1 MKKIRKIYIV
11 LWIMISSFITPCMA
25 LTKSELTILNL
36 TPLGTIDKPDD
47 YTSVQGGTTT
57 DKYIITLFINQN
69 EDSDGK
75 CAIMALNKKNYKKV
89 RLEKNPIK
97 EYNFG
102 HANDATYN
110 SLTNELVIL
119 SGKKLNFLDATDDK
133 FTLTR
138 TVDLEMYYHAV
149 GYDEENDQYVLAR
162 GIDGGTFFEIRNN
175 EFQITKTF
183 ILKTNLTK
191 QSLTVYKG
199 NIYYVCYEAG
209 RINQY
214 QSVYDGLL
222 KRKENLI
229 YVYNLDGEKQ
239 TIYYI
244 PYSYKEVIF
253 GEIENISFNQGKMLI
268 QFNHANKAGY
278 FTAEYPKEVTTK
290 VKVKIGEEDNTEYTL
305 YQEEKEVLKTKSKN
319 KELEFNL
326 RYTEEGTYQYTMEQK
341 IMNSSKEGQTK
352 EVFSEEEIDKIKRPL
367 EVTVYYDPVV
377 NRLKTTTNSK
387 DLQWNQEYF
396 FSKTELKKLQESSK
410 EELPDTGIS

>member
-1 MKKIRKIYIV
+1 MKKIKITW
-11 LWIMISSFITPCMA
+11 LLLMILLIDNPSCLA
-25 LTKSELTILNL
+25 LTKSELTVLNL
-36 TPLGTIDKPDD
+36 NPIATVEKPEG

-57 DKYIITLFINQN
+57 DKYVITLFINQN
-69 EDSDGK
+69 ENSDGK

-89 RLEKNPIK
+89 RLLKNPIR

-119 SGKKLNFLDATDDK
+119 SGKKLNFLDLTDDK

-138 TVDLEMYYHAV
+138 TVNLEKYYHAV

-175 EFQITKTF
+175 EFEIIRTF

-209 RINQY
+209 RLTKY

-229 YVYNLDGEKQ
+229 YVYNLKGEKQ

-253 GEIENISFNQGKMLI
+253 GEIENISFNHDKMLI
-268 QFNHANKAGY
+268 QFNHAQKAGY
-278 FTAEYPKEVTTK
+278 FTAEYPKEVETK
-290 VKVKIGEEDNTEYTL
+290 VKLNLKEEDNIEYTL
-305 YQEEKEVLKTKSKN
+305 YQDEKEVLKIKTKN
-319 KELEFNL
+319 NELEFNL
-326 RYTEEGTYQYTMEQK
+326 HYTEEGTYQYTIQQK
-341 IMNSSKEGQTK
+341 KK
-352 EVFSEEEIDKIKRPL
+352 EVQKEETEMVFEEEELEKIKKPL

-377 NRLKTTTNSK
+377 NRLRATTNSK
-387 DLQWNQEYF
+387 DLQWNKEYF
-396 FSKTELKKLQESSK
+396 YSKTELKKLQESEK
-410 EELPDTGIS
+410 ETLPDTGIS